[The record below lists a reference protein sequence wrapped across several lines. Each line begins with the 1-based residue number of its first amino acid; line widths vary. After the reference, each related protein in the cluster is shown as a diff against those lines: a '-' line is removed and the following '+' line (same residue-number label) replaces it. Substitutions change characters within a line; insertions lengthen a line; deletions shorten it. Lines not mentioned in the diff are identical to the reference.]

1 MNKFIYMKK
10 SGIFWSVLIIGI
22 LYYLFNIDILTF
34 LIGYLVFC
42 VIGLIIQNTSEFTIL
57 TKTGRYKYIDD
68 DEDIDID
75 KLKELFLNKSYLF
88 LIPHLFVLGF
98 VIGFWSNAINIGK
111 YLSSFN
117 DRIDNIK
124 IRKEKKKT
132 FNEFKKSV

>member
-42 VIGLIIQNTSEFTIL
+42 VIGLIIQNTSEFTIF
-57 TKTGRYKYIDD
+57 
-68 DEDIDID
+68 

-98 VIGFWSNAINIGK
+98 VIGFWSIVINIGK
-111 YLSSFN
+111 HLSSFN

-124 IRKEKKKT
+124 IIKEKKKT